1 LRYFKF
7 DRWIVG
13 RIARSIPAMTL
24 LTGALRIFLFKRAS
38 LADGARRA
46 RNP

>member
-1 LRYFKF
+1 VNKKNETYNADEAQRRF

-24 LTGALRIFLFKRAS
+24 LTGG
-38 LADGARRA
+38 LANLSFPAR
-46 RNP
+46 